1 MKHPL
6 LQKRDKEIYTAVL
19 GEEKRQAEGLEMIAS
34 ENYVSQAVLETLGT
48 VLTNKYSEGYPGR
61 RYYGGQEFTDA
72 VETLAI
78 KRIKKLVDKY
88 FFAQ

>member
-48 VLTNKYSEGYPGR
+48 VLTNKCSEGYPGR
-61 RYYGGQEFTDA
+61 RCYGGQEFTDA

-78 KRIKKLVDKY
+78 KRIK
-88 FFAQ
+88 